1 MPESS
6 FPLSKIEAIEKL
18 SKIRWHL
25 FFLLITLR
33 FFDLVVTAIGLRLG
47 MVELNPIVYL
57 RGLEGLILQNVAFI
71 MIVVFLYIMG
81 YGSTKIVK
89 DDWPL
94 SIIDGVVI
102 SFVIFSVYVLL
113 AINLP
118 AMGTI

>member
-1 MPESS
+1 M
-6 FPLSKIEAIEKL
+6 
-18 SKIRWHL
+18 
-25 FFLLITLR
+25 R
-33 FFDLVVTAIGLRLG
+33 FFDLVVTAIGLRMG

-71 MIVVFLYIMG
+71 LIVVFLYVMG

-118 AMGTI
+118 AMGTF

>member
-1 MPESS
+1 
-6 FPLSKIEAIEKL
+6 
-18 SKIRWHL
+18 
-25 FFLLITLR
+25 
-33 FFDLVVTAIGLRLG
+33 

-71 MIVVFLYIMG
+71 LIVVFLYVMG

-113 AINLP
+113 VINLP